1 MPAARRKKGT
11 ASKAGASK
19 KAGAR
24 TSSARSSR
32 STRSNG
38 SAAARKTGTS
48 KAKGRSSV
56 RSGGSRSRK
65 KGMVRQASQLSIAQ
79 RFVEADRLTMLMW
92 AFVVVCGLV
101 SMRLFI
107 VQVLQHSFYEKLA
120 TNQHELV
127 QQLLPERGEIY
138 AKDKYADTGL
148 TVLATNQTLYHV
160 YLNPKQVD
168 DPRLVAEVV
177 SPILGLDPEVVVTRA
192 SKEDDLYEPLK
203 HQVNEQQLEAVEK
216 AIEESALNGVHWTEE
231 EGRYYPEGTISGSI
245 TGFVGVV
252 EDARV
257 GQYGLEGYYQDELSG
272 VVGSLS
278 TELDA
283 SGRFIAV
290 GDKSIVEAQDGDT
303 LILTIDKNIQYKACT
318 LLAEAVEARQA
329 EQGTV
334 IVMDP
339 NTGAIMAMCNAPLYD
354 PNKYSDVED
363 ISYFT
368 NDAVS
373 DLYESGSVLKPLT
386 MAAGVNEG
394 VVTPYTTYEDTGQ
407 IEVADFTIS
416 NSDFESKGAHGTVD
430 MVYVLQESLNTGAI
444 WVANQVGDA
453 KWYEYLQK
461 FGFGEPTGIAIGAEY
476 GGNISSVAKL
486 QEVYTATSSYG
497 HGMTVTP
504 IQLVQAYGALANG
517 GTMMKPYLVD
527 QVVKTN
533 GYQEITEPEAAGQP
547 ISPETARTLGAMLV
561 RVIDEGHATHAQV
574 DGYFMAGKTGTALVP
589 KENGVGYDEFR
600 HKDTFVG
607 FGPVSDPQFVVL
619 VKMDEPKD
627 VRFAAASVAPIFG
640 DLAAYLVNYLQIPP
654 DRTGE

>member
-1 MPAARRKKGT
+1 MPAGRSKKGT
-11 ASKAGASK
+11 ASKQASARK
-19 KAGAR
+19 TGAR
-24 TSSARSSR
+24 ASSKSSTRSSR
-32 STRSNG
+32 S
-38 SAAARKTGTS
+38 
-48 KAKGRSSV
+48 V
-56 RSGGSRSRK
+56 RSGTRVRAKKQSRK
-65 KGMVRQASQLSIAQ
+65 KGMVRQASAGTVLD
-79 RFVEADRLTMLMW
+79 RLLNADRLTMLMW
-92 AFVVVCGLV
+92 AFVVVSVLV
-101 SMRLFI
+101 ALRLFI
-107 VQVLQHSFYEKLA
+107 VQVVQHSFYEGLA

-127 QQLLPERGEIY
+127 KQLLPERGEIY
-138 AKDKYADTGL
+138 AKDKYSDTGL
-148 TVLATNQTLYHV
+148 TVLATNQTLHHV
-160 YLNPKQVD
+160 YLNPLQVED
-168 DPRLVAEVV
+168 ARLIAEVV
-177 SPILGLDPEVVVTRA
+177 SPILGLDPEVVYARA
-192 SKEDDLYEPLK
+192 SKEGDQYEPLK
-203 HQVNEQQLEAVEK
+203 HQVNDQQLEAVQA
-216 AIEESALNGVHWTEE
+216 AIEEYELRGVHSTEE

-257 GQYGLEGYYQDELSG
+257 GQYGLEGYYEDELSG
-272 VVGSLS
+272 VAGSLS

-329 EQGTV
+329 EQGSV

-354 PNKYSDVED
+354 PNKYSEVED
-363 ISYFT
+363 IAYFS
-368 NDAVS
+368 NDAVT
-373 DLYESGSVLKPLT
+373 DQYESGSVLKPLT
-386 MAAGVNEG
+386 MAAGINEG

-407 IEVADFTIS
+407 IKVADFTIS
-416 NSDFESKGAHGTVD
+416 NSDFEQKGAHGTVD
-430 MVYVLQESLNTGAI
+430 MVYVLQESLNTGSI
-444 WVANQVGDA
+444 WVANQVGDE
-453 KWYEYLQK
+453 KWYQYLQR
-461 FGFGEPTGIAIGAEY
+461 FGFGEPTGIGIGGEY
-476 GGNISSVAKL
+476 GGNITAVAKL

-504 IQLVQAYGALANG
+504 MQLVQAYGALANG
-517 GTMMKPYLVD
+517 GAMMKPYIVD

-533 GYQEITEPEAAGQP
+533 GYQEITEPEEAGRP
-547 ISPETARTLGAMLV
+547 ISAETARTMGAMLV
-561 RVIDEGHATHAQV
+561 RVIDEGHATKAQV
-574 DGYFMAGKTGTALVP
+574 DGYFMAGKTGTALIP

-627 VRFAAASVAPIFG
+627 VRFAAASVAPVFG
-640 DLAAYLVNYLQIPP
+640 DLASYLVNYLQIPP